1 MMKNRVIRLSTKI
14 ERLTGKA
21 LEIKRNSLARH

>member
-1 MMKNRVIRLSTKI
+1 MKNRVIRLSTEI
-14 ERLTGKA
+14 ERLTGET

>member
-1 MMKNRVIRLSTKI
+1 MKNRVIRLSTEI
-14 ERLTGKA
+14 ERLTGKT